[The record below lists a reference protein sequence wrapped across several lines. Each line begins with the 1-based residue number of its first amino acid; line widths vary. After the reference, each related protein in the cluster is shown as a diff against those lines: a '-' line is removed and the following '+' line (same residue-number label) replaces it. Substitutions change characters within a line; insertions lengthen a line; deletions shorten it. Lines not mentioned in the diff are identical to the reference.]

1 MSETIVPY
9 RTRRSAA
16 EFASLTDEIHRLIA
30 EAVRQ
35 GIQPTE
41 VWLGSRELEIF
52 DAANTTTGANCYASK
67 DRIFANLAV
76 RRSSENG
83 IRVGVTV
90 AAEESSGR

>member
-16 EFASLTDEIHRLIA
+16 EFASLTNEIHRLIA

-52 DAANTTTGANCYASK
+52 DAANTTTEANCYTSK
-67 DRIFANLAV
+67 VRTFANLAV
-76 RRSSENG
+76 KRSFENG
-83 IRVGVTV
+83 VRVGATV
-90 AAEESSGR
+90 ASPTPGDC

>member
-16 EFASLTDEIHRLIA
+16 EFASLTNEIHRLIA

-67 DRIFANLAV
+67 DRTFANLSV
-76 RRSSENG
+76 KRSFENG
-83 IRVGVTV
+83 VRVGATV
-90 AAEESSGR
+90 ASPVPSDC

>member
-16 EFASLTDEIHRLIA
+16 EFASLTAEIHRLIA

-67 DRIFANLAV
+67 DRVIANLAV

-90 AAEESSGR
+90 ASEESSGR

>member
-16 EFASLTDEIHRLIA
+16 EFASLTAEIHRLIA

-67 DRIFANLAV
+67 DRIIANLAV

-83 IRVGVTV
+83 IRVGVSV
-90 AAEESSGR
+90 ASEESSGR